1 MTKERRLG
9 RGLGS
14 LLGQGEDDGSPAPA
28 RAEGGAET
36 RPARARRAAPSAA
49 GPGESDGAPAGSPAG
64 SRAESAPGEAA
75 GIGREIEIASVRRN
89 PEQPRKIFNS
99 EALEDLRTSIARHG
113 VLQPITVRRAGKG
126 YEIVAGERRWRAARA
141 AGLERIPAIV
151 REDMADDVSLELAI
165 VENVQRQDLDPLEK
179 ARGYRALMERV
190 GLSHADV
197 ADRVGLSRSAV
208 TNQLRLLE
216 LPEKVQDAL
225 ASGLI
230 SSGHARALLGIKDE
244 RQILRALEMVVRKD
258 LSVRE
263 TEALGKGSDGEQ
275 AASRNS
281 RAESRAKAPA
291 PAWIGEMEA
300 RLREALGVK
309 VSLKNGPKYRGTI
322 QLEYANREELERLC
336 DRLAPK
342 DEL

>member
-14 LLGQGEDDGSPAPA
+14 LLGQGEADGPPAPA
-28 RAEGGAET
+28 RADVDPET
-36 RPARARRAAPSAA
+36 RVTRTRRPATK
-49 GPGESDGAPAGSPAG
+49 GT
-64 SRAESAPGEAA
+64 APGAAEGAAEGAAATGPASASNIPSDEPA
-75 GIGREIEIASVRRN
+75 GIGLEIEISAVRRN
-89 PEQPRKIFNS
+89 PEQPRKTFNS

-151 REDMADDVSLELAI
+151 REGLADEVSLELAI

-179 ARGYRALMERV
+179 ARGYRALMDRV

-197 ADRVGLSRSAV
+197 ADRVGVSRSAV

-216 LPEKVQDAL
+216 LPEKAQDAL

-230 SSGHARALLGIKDE
+230 SAGHARALLGIKDE
-244 RQILRALEMVVRKD
+244 RQALRALEMVVRKD
-258 LSVRE
+258 LSVRD
-263 TEALGKGSDGEQ
+263 TEALSKGGE
-275 AASRNS
+275 SGGS
-281 RAESRAKAPA
+281 AKAPSSARAAA
-291 PAWIGEMEA
+291 PAWIAEMEA
-300 RLREALGVK
+300 RLREALGVR
-309 VSLKNGPKYRGTI
+309 VSLKNGPKYRGSI
-322 QLEYANREELERLC
+322 QLDYANREELERIC